1 MTGGGLAKP
10 DASQRCWN
18 PSSSLAGFEVIRHPP
33 KSNATKRCVVFWWAP
48 GKESERI
55 KHVINRTV
63 FSASAD
69 IWQREAVGGDCRAV
83 DASAGVPRGGLRF
96 SLEQRTRWTRGEE
109 VKLGCFHSHGMEEVF
124 LVEEQCRNEGGD
136 VEIQLSIL
144 HASIL

>member
-1 MTGGGLAKP
+1 M
-10 DASQRCWN
+10 
-18 PSSSLAGFEVIRHPP
+18 
-33 KSNATKRCVVFWWAP
+33 
-48 GKESERI
+48 
-55 KHVINRTV
+55 
-63 FSASAD
+63 
-69 IWQREAVGGDCRAV
+69 GGDCRAV

-96 SLEQRTRWTRGEE
+96 SLEQRTRRTRGEE